1 MIKDTW
7 IFELVTL
14 SGISAFLTYLIF
26 PNGKYAQICPGR
38 CFPYTGWNIMGQ
50 EWITMDKPNNTWNE
64 QIWQWCPFSSAVGDK
79 KSELPIFY
87 AISFYQIPFFNGGWQ
102 LQLRYFSQTQKKNL
116 GALKMKVALLR
127 SFNHPAG
134 VRNGKEWTTGKLR
147 FGWARLRFW

>member
-1 MIKDTW
+1 MSK
-7 IFELVTL
+7 FG
-14 SGISAFLTYLIF
+14 SGGPLT
-26 PNGKYAQICPGR
+26 
-38 CFPYTGWNIMGQ
+38 
-50 EWITMDKPNNTWNE
+50 
-64 QIWQWCPFSSAVGDK
+64 AVGDK
-79 KSELPIFY
+79 KGELPIFY

-147 FGWARLRFW
+147 KTSFGQDCGFDRFWFKLPTNLFAGKQQWVMGQLLLNDTAGSHLMQIYMKLTFVSFDR